1 MAPDHD
7 GLRVPVSTHY
17 VRKALT
23 VFDNKPIPI
32 YNEHKEA
39 FPITV
44 SWTADVHVYPTG
56 AYLDTS
62 NDENSKGNI
71 SIWKKRGEVHVVVV
85 HRGLIKQPNP
95 FWPKDYI
102 LTTKILNHGARA
114 RMQLPPND
122 SGVTKDDITTYT
134 TEWSHK
140 MEMWDRE
147 EAKEY
152 VPQIKK
158 TFTRIKKCVQESS
171 YDGNETEIKL
181 ILDARTLGLTKKD
194 PSLKKCGAVVHGDGP
209 RAQPSRYVSGPTLV
223 PPLNT
228 AQKYEEKLLFEL
240 PGPAHPIPIPDPSA
254 STTTLYLSIAVPPTP
269 APSPRPSP
277 VIPHPLSSI
286 PSPQNPTP
294 AAALAAFTA
303 LAPAARAPFL
313 AALLFSAELRAAA
326 AHARLPRRPPGRARA
341 ARARLRRR
349 AARAVKGCA
358 CAAGGAR
365 SWARACGAGCVRSGG
380 STWTRVRMGRGRGM
394 GGRRRGQEEEP
405 LEALEHLAA
414 YPLDPALQW
423 LAHRARSTSPTAPA
437 PPARPAP
444 FSWKAHFAREYNTL
458 MNWRTRGT
466 LLRTHRLPAPPSDA
480 PAPAAEPTCLALS
493 PAWILVGLAS
503 ARVHV
508 FAARSGVLARTLVG
522 HTMGVWCVALID
534 AGEGGR
540 ARAVSGACDKTVRVW
555 DVRSGHCLHVLRGHT
570 ATVRCLAAL
579 PPPSHPAT
587 AAPPYVVSGGREGT
601 LRLWDVR
608 AGAGAGVLRGHAD
621 SVRSVVAARA
631 PAGGVVVVSGSYD
644 ATVRVWDVVQVGEG
658 GVGAGDMG
666 QGEVGDSEEGAGRC
680 RWVLRGHQQQ
690 VYVVA
695 CDGTYVASGG
705 LDATVRVWSVESGE
719 CLAVL
724 TGHTSLITALAFLPP
739 SPTPSDAVLTSG
751 AADGRVLAHA
761 LPSLRPLYRLAAHD
775 GAVTALAPGPHGLLA
790 TGGGDGRARLF
801 GARSGDYV
809 RELAERGDG
818 GAGAGVGVGVGRA
831 GCVVLGKRAGRAVV
845 EVWGFGPREGGA

>member
-1 MAPDHD
+1 MA
-7 GLRVPVSTHY
+7 GSASAAVLAR
-17 VRKALT
+17 R
-23 VFDNKPIPI
+23 F
-32 YNEHKEA
+32 
-39 FPITV
+39 
-44 SWTADVHVYPTG
+44 
-56 AYLDTS
+56 
-62 NDENSKGNI
+62 
-71 SIWKKRGEVHVVVV
+71 VVVV
-85 HRGLIKQPNP
+85 AARGGGAEREMGTGKQENEEEGCRRDNAWVGMTAGNAAPGYFEIVP
-95 FWPKDYI
+95 ESVFCAEVRDLRWGVWGGKADPERRFLVEIFKTSSIDFELKLPSTMDAPAIDLHERMPPASPPSI
-102 LTTKILNHGARA
+102 LR
-114 RMQLPPND
+114 
-122 SGVTKDDITTYT
+122 S
-134 TEWSHK
+134 
-140 MEMWDRE
+140 
-147 EAKEY
+147 AK
-152 VPQIKK
+152 P
-158 TFTRIKKCVQESS
+158 SPS
-171 YDGNETEIKL
+171 
-181 ILDARTLGLTKKD
+181 
-194 PSLKKCGAVVHGDGP
+194 PSLFD
-209 RAQPSRYVSGPTLV
+209 
-223 PPLNT
+223 
-228 AQKYEEKLLFEL
+228 L
-240 PGPAHPIPIPDPSA
+240 PGPAHPIPTPGPGA
-254 STTTLYLSIAVPPTP
+254 STPTLYLPIAAPPTP

-277 VIPHPLSSI
+277 VLPHPLATI
-286 PSPQNPTP
+286 PRPQNPIPRPQTQNTTPTP

-313 AALLFSAELRAAA
+313 AALLSPRTLSPAELRAAA
-326 AHARLPRRPPGRARA
+326 ARLAPLLTRDFLGDLPPELALHVLGFVHAPRDLVRA
-341 ARARLRRR
+341 ARVCRRWG
-349 AARAVKGCA
+349 ALVGEGVWGGMCA
-358 CAAGGAR
+358 KWGFDLPEMGAENGNGNGNGGE
-365 SWARACGAGCVRSGG
+365 GE
-380 STWTRVRMGRGRGM
+380 
-394 GGRRRGQEEEP
+394 EEEP

-423 LAHRARSTSPTAPA
+423 LAHRARSTSPTA

-466 LLRTHRLPAPPSDA
+466 LLRTHRLPAPPTDAA
-480 PAPAAEPTCLALS
+480 PASAEPTCLALS

-522 HTMGVWCVALID
+522 HTMGVWCVALIED
-534 AGEGGR
+534 GGR

-587 AAPPYVVSGGREGT
+587 ATATPPYVVSGGREGT

-644 ATVRVWDVVQVGEG
+644 ATVRVWDVVAVRAGGEG
-658 GVGAGDMG
+658 EGEMGA
-666 QGEVGDSEEGAGRC
+666 GDSEEGAGRC
-680 RWVLRGHQQQ
+680 KWVLRGHQQQ

-739 SPTPSDAVLTSG
+739 SPSPPTEAVLTSG

-761 LPSLRPLYRLAAHD
+761 LPSLLPLYRLAAHD

-818 GAGAGVGVGVGRA
+818 GAGAGVRVGVGRA

-845 EVWGFGPREGGA
+845 EVWGFGPREGAGA